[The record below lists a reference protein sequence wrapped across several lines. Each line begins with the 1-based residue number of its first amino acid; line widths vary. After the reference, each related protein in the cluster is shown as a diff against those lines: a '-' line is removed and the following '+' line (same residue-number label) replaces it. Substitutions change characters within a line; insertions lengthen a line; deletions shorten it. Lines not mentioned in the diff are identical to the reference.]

1 MPNDPRDLIHGYFD
15 ETLTEQQIGE
25 LSAWI
30 AQDPDHARLFAK
42 AAFLHDGL
50 RNQFRAQAELA
61 HNENQ
66 AVPSPVRSE
75 RRVLFGWKGVALLT
89 SSVAAVLVAFLFFQ
103 GFRGDSASAA
113 EAELKRLIQ
122 VTQGISD
129 RSYLITALDGG
140 EPQNHPVVDNQKKG
154 GRLQLPIDG
163 AILHTRGPGQY
174 VLIRKFADGA
184 EFITGSDG
192 KTSWACPPVKEGKK
206 GNVRVSNDPLRFRG
220 PVPGQQ
226 HNIPFVD
233 IRSDLG
239 QLREAYELTLLPA
252 KLSPGGSEKWKGI
265 RAERREQAAGGPKRV
280 EIWYVPTTGVIQQ
293 MRFDGM
299 PRAKGGPRSLLVEL
313 IEQRDLGPGFFEHAA
328 HHGPERRVLPAD
340 D

>member
-1 MPNDPRDLIHGYFD
+1 MLNDPRDLIHGYFD
-15 ETLTEQQIGE
+15 ETLTEEQIGE

-30 AQDPDHARLFAK
+30 AQNPENAKLFAK
-42 AAFLHDGL
+42 AAFLHDSL
-50 RNQFRAQAELA
+50 RNQFRAKAELA
-61 HNENQ
+61 HNGNHT
-66 AVPSPVRSE
+66 APIPARSN
-75 RRVLFGWKGVALLT
+75 RRVLSGWKGIAFLV
-89 SSVAAVLVAFLFFQ
+89 SSAAAVLVAFLLFQ

-113 EAELKRLIQ
+113 DAELKRLIQ

-140 EPQNHPVVDNQKKG
+140 EPQNLPVVDNQKKG
-154 GRLQLPIDG
+154 GRPQPPIDG

-174 VLIRKFADGA
+174 VLIRKFADGT

-233 IRSDLG
+233 IRSNLG

-252 KLSPGGSEKWKGI
+252 KLSPGGGEKWKGI
-265 RAERREQAAGGPKRV
+265 RADRREQAAGGPKFV
-280 EIWYVPTTGVIQQ
+280 EIWYLPTTGVIQQ

-299 PRAKGGPRSLLVEL
+299 PRGKGGPRSLLVEL
-313 IEQRDLGPGFFEHAA
+313 IEQRDFGPAFFEHTA